1 MAKDA
6 VVRVVAQTQ
15 QYDRKIDDAAKKLRD
30 FGKNGLGSLTSLAGG
45 WGKLVPAIG
54 AAVSAHALFDKA
66 LQSSQA
72 LDEAFAVA
80 QAAAKTTVDNFFVA
94 LTSGDWSAFNDG
106 LSNVIAKAGDAARA
120 IDQLGNSVMAL
131 NVANSKD
138 RLELQ
143 QQLTI
148 LHGTKKGTDEYA
160 AALEKAQGIV
170 ERMKRNTGVVQG
182 DQWNAIR
189 TQVASWTAL
198 RAEDINFDW
207 VLKAQTLDV
216 DANRDEMKDKA
227 AADAKAYQE
236 EFNALQKEFYE
247 MKMPKYSVDPGDAYL
262 GLRDGKTIEDYN
274 QRLKELSSTYGES
287 IVVNTLLQHKNDQT
301 LEGLDQLTV
310 GYYQNAT
317 AVEALNGQLARLEKG
332 TDGTT
337 GGGKKVDVKVEPMGL
352 DAIRDEIAKIQSDA
366 SGMMDGVS
374 TERLQKLLKDAQT
387 AVTAAVGTSAQ
398 AEAQAVVNTLQTM
411 LSDRELTV
419 KARVASIEK
428 TITHTIDVKARIVG
442 VDGLAGIT
450 GLSDAAANIDTS
462 GVDEYCAKMK
472 TAGEVTA
479 SWKDLM
485 GSELQTAVGSMT
497 NAMGELGNAIGGTTG
512 AMVELIG
519 SMIQQAAQAAV
530 TISSLMAEEAAHK
543 ANMTAAA
550 GEAAAKT
557 MAAHSWIPFV
567 GVAMGVGMVST
578 LIATLMS
585 MPKFAEGGVA
595 TKPTVGLFGEA
606 GPEAIIPLDR
616 LERMLGTSEQR
627 NSEDWNGRVEFRIK
641 DTELVGVLQ
650 KSAIRAA
657 RTAVR

>member
-15 QYDRKIDDAAKKLRD
+15 QYDRKIDDAAKKLQQ
-30 FGKNGLGSLTSLAGG
+30 FGKNGLGSLSSLAGG

-72 LDEAFAVA
+72 LNDAFAAA
-80 QAAAKTTVDNFFVA
+80 QVAAKTSVDNFFVA
-94 LTSGDWSAFNDG
+94 ITSGDWSAFNDG
-106 LSNVIAKAGDAARA
+106 LSGVIAKACDAARA
-120 IDQLGNSVMAL
+120 IDQLGNSMMAL

-148 LHGTKKGTDEYA
+148 LRGTKKGTDEYA
-160 AALEKAQGIV
+160 AALEKAHGIV
-170 ERMKRNTGVVQG
+170 DRMKRNTGVVQG

-198 RAEDINFDW
+198 RSEDINFDW

-227 AADAKAYQE
+227 AADAKAYQTE
-236 EFNALQKEFYE
+236 YERLQREFFTTKTVGFGEGTSTVE
-247 MKMPKYSVDPGDAYL
+247 VI
-262 GLRDGKTIEDYN
+262 RDGKSVEDYN
-274 QRLKELSSTYGES
+274 QRLKDLSNTYGES

-332 TDGTT
+332 TDGAT
-337 GGGKKVDVKVEPMGL
+337 GGGKTVPVKVEPMGL
-352 DAIRDEIAKIQSDA
+352 DAIRDEIAKIQGDA

-419 KARVASIEK
+419 KARVAIIEK
-428 TITHTIDVKARIVG
+428 NITHTIDVKARIVG
-442 VDGLAGIT
+442 TDGIAGIT

-585 MPKFAEGGVA
+585 MPKFAEGGVVSQ
-595 TKPTVGLFGEA
+595 PTVGLFGEA

-627 NSEDWNGRVEFRIK
+627 NNEDWNGRVEFRIK